1 MAGVWL
7 RIRCGF
13 WITFEFMYSV
23 SFFLCPFVLVSECE
37 GLGQDVV
44 CLFVHVIHSPHDI
57 EECQG
62 LRVVLLT
69 FSLTFRRTETLVSV
83 TLFFF
88 PFYFLPHCHYFSYD
102 YCVPFTMSFASY
114 LFPLQHVLVSLCF
127 LLSLYY
133 FFLSLC
139 FFRNGNRD
147 RRILM

>member
-7 RIRCGF
+7 RFRCGF
-13 WITFEFMYSV
+13 WITFQFMYSV

-69 FSLTFRRTETLVSV
+69 VSLTFRRTETLVSV

-88 PFYFLPHCHYFSYD
+88 PIYFLP
-102 YCVPFTMSFASY
+102 
-114 LFPLQHVLVSLCF
+114 
-127 LLSLYY
+127 
-133 FFLSLC
+133 
-139 FFRNGNRD
+139 
-147 RRILM
+147 